1 MSAARI
7 QSLVSD
13 ATERAKALDPRE
25 SFLVQAPAGSGKTEL
40 LVLRY
45 LALLPHVDEP
55 EQVLAIT
62 FTRKATA
69 EMRFRVLRA
78 LESAQQAEAPAAS
91 EHEQQVRGLA
101 QAALAHAEARGW
113 QLTQQPQRLNIQT
126 IDSLALSVAGQLPL
140 LSRLGGKL
148 TPIDNAGPLYA
159 LAAER
164 TLAHLGS
171 ESQSELAGSLAD
183 LLKLRDASLTDCEAL
198 IAGMLARRDQWLLL
212 LPGIVLQDRPWDE
225 LKAKLEGPFRR
236 EHQRCVQALHDELA
250 RTPGVLED
258 LLDLARIA
266 YSNGQEQLL
275 DVCGV
280 RDAADLTDAVHWQ
293 CLCHL
298 LLTNDGDWRSA
309 INARA
314 GFPAGTHRESAA
326 QLRSTIQRL
335 SSNDVLLR
343 ELRNVRKIPPA
354 TYSEEEWRTVR
365 SIFVVLRHAIAQLR
379 VVFVEQDVIDFA
391 EAGIAAHAAL
401 DSPSVLMRLDER
413 LQHLLVDEFQ
423 DTSRPHFGLL
433 RALLDDWQACDGR
446 TCFFV
451 GDPMQ
456 SIYLFRD
463 AESRLFSQVRQH
475 GIEMP
480 GAPLPLTPLQ
490 LSTNFRSV
498 PAIVNPL
505 NEVFQRVLADDPED
519 DVQYAAS
526 VSSQD
531 GSQQADD
538 AMHLHVQTCEKG
550 TRSLDELDAAEADAM
565 IAVIRSHLPAIEQ
578 AQREGGKYR
587 VAVLA
592 RARPHL
598 AAIIA
603 RLQREQIPFRG
614 VNIDLLQDRQEILD
628 LLSLFR
634 ALLHPADRIAWLA
647 VLRAPWCGLTIPAL
661 HAICGDTD
669 GMEHKQSIPVLLRA
683 HLDLLDAESRRRAI
697 HVLSILE
704 QAQTAYATGTLAGSP
719 AGLALWLE
727 RTWHALGAP
736 QFLDAESLSNCEAF
750 FATLAHMPLSC
761 FGTLD
766 ETLNQRL
773 KELYAQPNP
782 HVSEDC
788 GVQLMT
794 VHAAKGLEFEVVL
807 VPQLQRI
814 SKRDDPPLFH
824 WLIQR
829 SPGETEEELL
839 LAPIGYKHGDKPR
852 LYEWVGKKS
861 LRRFEQEEK
870 RLLYVVCSRA
880 IHELHLFA
888 TVDLKQN
895 GELSRPKKNT
905 LLAAGWPGLERRIAV
920 AAQPV
925 PASKILTMPCTSAA
939 SLLSGNG
946 VVESL
951 AAAAEQRQVLHRLPA
966 AWFADSVQAPTLP
979 YAPASIPSSEVEDA
993 GIASRLARI
1002 QGIVLHTLLE
1012 RAATGE
1018 SGDHPDWEHLTNA
1031 LLRQHGLTRTDTAAA
1046 RSAILQGMRNAL
1058 AHEEGRWLLMTRN
1071 SSPGSR
1077 SSGRKSWTETSWNMG
1092 KDGRVIGL
1100 RPDRVFLAGE
1110 SPGSPGTEYLW
1121 ILDYKTAALPEGADR
1136 DAFLTVSREQYR
1148 SQLESYSELFRKLRE
1163 VDEAAEHREHRLAIY
1178 HPMLPWLDWWSA

>member
-1 MSAARI
+1 MSATRT
-7 QSLVSD
+7 QPLVSD
-13 ATERAKALDPRE
+13 AAERRRALDARE

-45 LALLPHVDEP
+45 LALLPHVEEP

-69 EMRFRVLRA
+69 EMRVRVLRA
-78 LESAQQAEAPAAS
+78 LESGRQPEDPSAS
-91 EHEQQVRGLA
+91 EHEQEVRRLA
-101 QAALAHAEARGW
+101 HVALAHAEARGW
-113 QLTQQPQRLNIQT
+113 QLTEQPQRLNIQT
-126 IDSLALSVAGQLPL
+126 IDSLALSVASQLPL
-140 LSRLGGKL
+140 LSRLGGQL
-148 TPIDNAGPLYA
+148 TPIDDATPLYA

-171 ESQSELAGSLAD
+171 ESQPELAEALAN
-183 LLKLRDASLTDCEAL
+183 LLKLRDASLMDCESL

-212 LPGIVLQDRPWDE
+212 LPGIVLENPPWTE
-225 LKAKLEGPFRR
+225 LQATLEEPFRR
-236 EHQRCVQALHDELA
+236 EHQRCVQALHEEFA
-250 RTPGVLED
+250 RTHVVLDD

-266 YSNGQEQLL
+266 YANGQEQLL

-280 RDAADLTDAVHWQ
+280 RTTADLTDVAHWQ

-298 LLTNDGDWRSA
+298 LLKNDGDWRTA

-314 GFPAGTHRESAA
+314 GFPASTHRQSAA
-326 QLRSTIQRL
+326 QLKSLIERL
-335 SSNDVLLR
+335 SSNDTLLR

-354 TYSEEEWRTVR
+354 AYSEEEWRTVR

-391 EAGIAAHAAL
+391 EAGIAAHTAL
-401 DSPSVLMRLDER
+401 ENPSVLMRLDER
-413 LQHLLVDEFQ
+413 VHHLLVDEFQ
-423 DTSRPHFGLL
+423 DTSRPHFSLL
-433 RALLDDWQACDGR
+433 RALLDDWQAGDGR

-463 AESRLFSQVRQH
+463 AESRLFSQVREH
-475 GIEMP
+475 GIEVP

-498 PAIVNPL
+498 PSIVNPL
-505 NEVFQRVLADDPED
+505 NEVFERVLADDLED

-526 VSSQD
+526 ISSQD
-531 GSQQADD
+531 GAHREGSNQGTD
-538 AMHLHVQTCEKG
+538 AMHLHMQTYEKG

-565 IAVIRSHLPAIEQ
+565 IAVIRAHLPSIQQ

-603 RLQREQIPFRG
+603 RLQQEEIPFRG
-614 VNIDLLQDRQEILD
+614 VKIDLLKDRQEILD

-661 HAICGDTD
+661 HAICGDPDST
-669 GMEHKQSIPVLLRA
+669 EQKQSIPALIRA
-683 HLDLLDAESRRRAI
+683 HQDRLDAESRRRAL
-697 HVLSILE
+697 HLLSIME
-704 QAQTAYATGTLAGSP
+704 QAQAAYASGALAGSP

-736 QFLDAESLSNCEAF
+736 QFLDAESFSNCEAF
-750 FATLAHMPLSC
+750 FATLAQMPPSC

-766 ETLNQRL
+766 ESFNQRL

-782 HVSEDC
+782 AVSENC

-794 VHAAKGLEFEVVL
+794 IHAAKGLEFEVVL

-829 SPGETEEELL
+829 RPGEPGEELL

-852 LYEWVGKKS
+852 LYDWVGKKS

-870 RLLYVVCSRA
+870 RLLYVACFARDSRA
-880 IHELHLFA
+880 
-888 TVDLKQN
+888 
-895 GELSRPKKNT
+895 
-905 LLAAGWPGLERRIAV
+905 
-920 AAQPV
+920 
-925 PASKILTMPCTSAA
+925 
-939 SLLSGNG
+939 
-946 VVESL
+946 
-951 AAAAEQRQVLHRLPA
+951 
-966 AWFADSVQAPTLP
+966 AP
-979 YAPASIPSSEVEDA
+979 
-993 GIASRLARI
+993 
-1002 QGIVLHTLLE
+1002 
-1012 RAATGE
+1012 
-1018 SGDHPDWEHLTNA
+1018 
-1031 LLRQHGLTRTDTAAA
+1031 LR
-1046 RSAILQGMRNAL
+1046 N
-1058 AHEEGRWLLMTRN
+1058 
-1071 SSPGSR
+1071 P
-1077 SSGRKSWTETSWNMG
+1077 
-1092 KDGRVIGL
+1092 
-1100 RPDRVFLAGE
+1100 
-1110 SPGSPGTEYLW
+1110 
-1121 ILDYKTAALPEGADR
+1121 
-1136 DAFLTVSREQYR
+1136 
-1148 SQLESYSELFRKLRE
+1148 
-1163 VDEAAEHREHRLAIY
+1163 
-1178 HPMLPWLDWWSA
+1178 